1 MRSAMSIRPVP
12 SSQTQGPAAASSLM
26 CWGGLRA
33 ARSIAHTFTE
43 MDWPGRPGVPGGL
56 GRRGSRGPPLAL
68 VRRA

>member
-26 CWGGLRA
+26 CWGGHRA

-43 MDWPGRPGVPGGL
+43 MDWPG
-56 GRRGSRGPPLAL
+56 AL
-68 VRRA
+68 VSLAARAAGSPAARQSHS